1 MSVVVGIEAYPL
13 SQLVK
18 HLVTLT
24 LFSVSES
31 SECNQKN
38 GIYMLL
44 GLTEYTLRVYR
55 D

>member
-1 MSVVVGIEAYPL
+1 MSVVIGIEAYPL

-31 SECNQKN
+31 SEHNQKN
-38 GIYMLL
+38 GVYVLL
-44 GLTEYTLRVYR
+44 VLTEYTLRAYR
-55 D
+55 E